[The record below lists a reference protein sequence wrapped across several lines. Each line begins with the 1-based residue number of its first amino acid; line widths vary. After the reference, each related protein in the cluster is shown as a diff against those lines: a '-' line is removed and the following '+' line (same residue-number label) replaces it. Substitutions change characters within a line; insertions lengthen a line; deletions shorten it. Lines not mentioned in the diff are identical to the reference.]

1 MRSRQVWMR
10 LSQVVTASG
19 CQCQSPGF
27 DPSILRHSVIWEAAD
42 EAVLNN
48 VHKNKKFRKITPFET
63 SKKLGSCHTQYLS
76 FYNYLS
82 NVLNECA
89 DTLLADP

>member
-1 MRSRQVWMR
+1 MRS
-10 LSQVVTASG
+10 SQVVRASG
-19 CQCQSPGF
+19 CQCQIPGF
-27 DPSILRHSVIWEAAD
+27 DLIILRHSAIWEAAD

-48 VHKNKKFRKITPFET
+48 VHKNNKKFKKIQKNPLFET
-63 SKKLGSCHTQYLS
+63 SKKLGSCHTEYLS

-82 NVLNECA
+82 NVLSECA